1 MLRLAILTCRGRATA
16 TRADV
21 RCLMSTLRVLL
32 VDDTE
37 RDLRTLER
45 TLRVVGAEID
55 VVGTAMGGEE
65 ALKLTADIPCDVA
78 IVDYRMPGM
87 NGVELAE
94 RLKGIRPECKVV
106 ILTAFD
112 ENRAEIESS
121 PHVDHYHEKMS
132 LESIGDVLTAFA
144 AGEA

>member
-1 MLRLAILTCRGRATA
+1 
-16 TRADV
+16 
-21 RCLMSTLRVLL
+21 MSMLRVLL

-55 VVGTAMGGEE
+55 LVGTAMGGEE
-65 ALKLTADIPCDVA
+65 ALKLAADVPCDVA

-87 NGVELAE
+87 NGVEVAE
-94 RLKGIRPECKVV
+94 RLKEIRPECKVV

-112 ENRAEIESS
+112 ENRAEIEGS
-121 PHVDHYHEKMS
+121 PFVDHYHEKIS
-132 LESIGDVLTAFA
+132 LESIGDILDAFA
-144 AGEA
+144 AGETAPSTDDPPKAKRGLFRRG

>member
-1 MLRLAILTCRGRATA
+1 M
-16 TRADV
+16 AD
-21 RCLMSTLRVLL
+21 LRVLL

-65 ALKLTADIPCDVA
+65 ALKLAADVPCDVA

-87 NGVELAE
+87 DGVELAG
-94 RLKGIRPECKVV
+94 RLKQLRPECKIV

-121 PHVDHYHEKMS
+121 PHVDHYHEKIA
-132 LESIGDVLTAFA
+132 LDSIGDVLDAFA
-144 AGEA
+144 SGGPAPSTDEPVKTKRGRFRRR

>member
-1 MLRLAILTCRGRATA
+1 MTA
-16 TRADV
+16 
-21 RCLMSTLRVLL
+21 LRVLL

-55 VVGTAMGGEE
+55 VVGSAMGGEE
-65 ALKLTADIPCDVA
+65 ALKLVADVQCDVA

-87 NGVELAE
+87 NGVELAG
-94 RLKGIRPECKVV
+94 RLKEIRPDCRVV

-112 ENRAEIESS
+112 ENRAEIEAS
-121 PHVDHYHEKMS
+121 PHVDHYHEKIE
-132 LESIGDVLTAFA
+132 LDSIGEVLDAFA
-144 AGEA
+144 AGAPAPSTDDPPKTKRGRFRKG